1 MAPWAFTREVWR
13 KFEVKLFRGSATQTR
28 AEHEDVVDVVD
39 TTTQDPAVVE
49 EIELEQPEVPVRVL
63 LVDDDEEVRFVLR
76 IALDSAGFDVVGDA
90 GDAESA
96 MELVVRTQPD
106 IVLLDLHM
114 PDIGGL
120 EILPLILEDSPL
132 SKVVVCSAISATYMT
147 EAALK
152 EGAWGYIVKGVSA
165 KSITEHLLRVAES
178 GSVKPIRPFPLS
190 RDYEHKDRGVSVGR

>member
-1 MAPWAFTREVWR
+1 M
-13 KFEVKLFRGSATQTR
+13 KLFRSSATQTR
-28 AEHEDVVDVVD
+28 AEHDEHVAD
-39 TTTQDPAVVE
+39 TTLPETAVVE
-49 EIELEQPEVPVRVL
+49 EVEPEEPAVPVRVL
-63 LVDDDEEVRFVLR
+63 IVDDDEEVRFVLR

-96 MELVVRTQPD
+96 MELVAGTQPD

-190 RDYEHKDRGVSVGR
+190 RDYEHRDRGVIANR

>member
-1 MAPWAFTREVWR
+1 M
-13 KFEVKLFRGSATQTR
+13 KNLFKGNAAHKAGQDKSSEDDGSTAVEPLTTPSAMRVSQGPIK
-28 AEHEDVVDVVD
+28 VV
-39 TTTQDPAVVE
+39 
-49 EIELEQPEVPVRVL
+49 

-76 IALDSAGFDVVGDA
+76 VALESAGFQVAGEA

-96 MELVVRTQPD
+96 MRQISATQPE

-120 EILPLILEDSPL
+120 EILPLIYEDSPL

-147 EAALK
+147 EAALM

-165 KSITEHLLRVAES
+165 QSITEHLRQVAVA
-178 GSVKPIRPFPLS
+178 GAVRPVRPYPLG
-190 RDYEHKDRGVSVGR
+190 RDYHREPFNRDEL